1 MAPPLASGLAFIP
14 GAISG
19 AAGNLL
25 SDRLAGA
32 KGPCFTLRT
41 GTAALIAGYGLTL
54 VAAALGRLSAPL
66 ASCAVCLA
74 GLGGAINTPCLANH
88 VLKSVQPERGGIA
101 SAVFN
106 TMRQVGG
113 AVGIAIFGAL
123 TSLMPNLLAGMAASL
138 SIAVA
143 LMLALLA
150 TTSSLNAR

>member
-1 MAPPLASGLAFIP
+1 M
-14 GAISG
+14 
-19 AAGNLL
+19 
-25 SDRLAGA
+25 
-32 KGPCFTLRT
+32 
-41 GTAALIAGYGLTL
+41 
-54 VAAALGRLSAPL
+54 
-66 ASCAVCLA
+66 CLA
-74 GLGGAINTPCLANH
+74 GLGGAINMPCLANL